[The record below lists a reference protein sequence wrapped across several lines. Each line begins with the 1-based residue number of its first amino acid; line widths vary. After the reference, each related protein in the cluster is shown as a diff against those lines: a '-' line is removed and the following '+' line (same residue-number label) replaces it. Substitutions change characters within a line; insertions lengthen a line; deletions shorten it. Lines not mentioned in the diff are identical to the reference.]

1 MRKIYSICIG
11 GFTLL
16 TTASLA
22 IAGSGEDGRLVMP
35 RSVQG
40 TDYAST
46 LRRSQSEGIRKNS
59 ATPAFEWVV
68 PDDIGMPDGQFT
80 FDDIDNWTGEGENR
94 AALVIQWNDDDEQ
107 TAMVFGYRWD
117 GMATGADMLK
127 AVVEANPRLYTLMQY
142 TNVSSPTDPD
152 GGYTICGL
160 GWDRDNDGDIRLIDI
175 KNNEEYT
182 SESGFFRHPRSYD
195 PINDYGGTSD
205 YDYDNWKACDDDDFW
220 GGGWYENYW
229 SYWVKSGDGAT
240 FSYSNWGASGRV
252 LENDCWDGWKYAK
265 NMNSQGAWK
274 PFVTA
279 PNLNANPDDLIWEE
293 DNLVYR
299 VTNVTLHS
307 VALCSPA
314 ALGQEAYS
322 GNLVIPSS
330 VTHDGEEYRVTGVDE
345 RACQDAEIGTVTLP
359 GGIRS
364 IGNYAFAG
372 SNVENITCG
381 DYDDTFHIVPS
392 IIYIGEGAFKD
403 CAALST
409 YIIGNNKIAPHTYAG
424 TAITEVV
431 VPTAATSLT
440 SDMFAGCKDVKNV
453 RVYSSVPLSIAEDVF
468 EPEVYTEA
476 TLLVPED
483 GLEAYKNDAVWS
495 KFTNIATTSAP
506 LNVGDQFCYNNI
518 YYKVTS
524 AEPGNLT
531 VEVQPASWDGIQW
544 PQGWYDKTAHANN
557 VKYKG
562 ELTVPELVPY
572 KDREFI
578 PTSVADF
585 AFYGISNVMDD
596 HWNEIAPTVV
606 SVPSSIKKA
615 GQRAFMFCT
624 NLTRI
629 PAELEEVGESA
640 FEGANILDSTFPTG
654 LKSVGN
660 RAFMSAKT
668 QNEIALDLSQ
678 ATKIGELAFY
688 GLQGLQLVKFGP
700 VISTIGES
708 AFEWCPNLTEV
719 VLDENMVDIPD
730 NAFKGIT
737 SLQSVKLSDNVT
749 SIGNQAFY
757 NCTNL
762 RYLNYYEAPDS
773 NNSEGAQK
781 LPSTLRKLGDH
792 AFFMCPISFQSFPET
807 LEYLG
812 EGNYLDAKN
821 IVLDASVTEISDE
834 MFKDMTQIESIT
846 LSDKVTYIGEYAFYG
861 CSNLKFINILEDP
874 ENWNKEG
881 AQPLPAALNS
891 IGDSAFAR
899 CEKLNISE
907 LPEGLAYL
915 GEYLFYDN
923 QTITE
928 FRIPVGVKSIPVDMF
943 LYCRNL
949 KTITLSN
956 GVEEIGEQAFYGCN
970 NLKFINI
977 LEDPENWNKE
987 GAQPLPASLN
997 TIGRSAFVS
1006 CSSLNLNILPEN
1018 LREIGDRAF
1027 SYMDAVECLQFPE
1040 GITYIGEN
1048 AFDGCPNLTEVVLD
1062 KNMVDIPDNAFKS
1075 ITSLQSVKLSDNVTS
1090 IGNQAFYNCTNLRY
1104 LNYYEVPESYD
1115 SEGAQKL
1122 PSTLRKLGDYAFFKC
1137 PISFHSF
1144 PETLEYLGEGNYLD
1158 AKNIVLDASVT
1169 EISNEMF
1176 KDMTQIESIT
1186 LSDKVTYIGDQAFC
1200 GCTNLKFINI
1210 LEDPENWNKE
1220 GAQPLPASL
1229 NSIGRSAFVSCS
1241 SLNLDILPE
1250 NLREIGEQ
1258 AFYYMD
1264 AVECLQFPEGITYIP
1279 WCIDT
1284 ADNLKRVVVPSTCQD
1299 GDFFNFGSRL
1309 LSVYLCGMEPSFDL
1323 IITEGD
1329 EVIGRVIVPTGCKEA
1344 YINGNGYADYN
1355 PETPVITDVILDS
1368 PVADCEIVKAD
1379 YEVSYKEELPLLF
1392 AVANRKALAANAEV
1406 TFEVYTVSDEMVS
1419 REGVEPVAK
1428 GVGRFN
1434 ENGLLEAEMP
1444 SALST
1449 GNYRICWTISADGNT
1464 VTTPMEEFAYTGT
1477 VKVAEI
1483 GSDATAISA
1492 ENGMIR
1498 FKGMAGREFSVFDMS
1513 GKSIAAFTVQSDDF
1527 TLPLR
1532 LETGIYMVVSRDAK
1546 IATKVKL

>member
-1 MRKIYSICIG
+1 MKKSTIYSISLG

-16 TTASLA
+16 ATASLA
-22 IAGSGEDGRLVMP
+22 IAGSGEDVRLVMP

-46 LRRSQSEGIRKNS
+46 LRGAQSEGIRKMS

-80 FDDIDNWTGEGENR
+80 FDDIDNWTGDGENR

-160 GWDRDNDGDIRLIDI
+160 GWDRDNDGDIRLIDTE
-175 KNNEEYT
+175 NNEEYT

-229 SYWVKSGDGAT
+229 SYWVKSGDGET

-314 ALGQEAYS
+314 ALGKEAYS
-322 GNLVIPSS
+322 GDLVIPSTI
-330 VTHDGEEYRVTGVDE
+330 THDGEEYRVTGVDD
-345 RACQDAEIGTVTLP
+345 RACQDAEIRAVTLP

-372 SNVENITCG
+372 SNVESITAA

-392 IIYIGEGAFKD
+392 IISIGEGAFKD

-424 TAITEVV
+424 TAITEIV

-453 RVYSSVPLSIAEDVF
+453 RVYSSVPLSIAEDLF
-468 EPEVYTEA
+468 EPAVYSEA

-495 KFTNIATTSAP
+495 KFTNIGTTSAP
-506 LNVGDQFCYNNI
+506 LNVGDQFCYNKI

-524 AEPGNLT
+524 TEPGNLT

-544 PQGWYDKTAHANN
+544 PGGWYDKTCYANEK
-557 VKYKG
+557 KYYG

-572 KDREFI
+572 KDLEFV

-585 AFYGISNVMDD
+585 AFHGIQNVRDEK
-596 HWNEIAPTVV
+596 WNVIAQTVV
-606 SVPSSIKKA
+606 TVPSSIKKA
-615 GQRAFMFCT
+615 GQRAFMSCP
-624 NLTRI
+624 NLTSI
-629 PAELEEVGESA
+629 PAELEEIGESA
-640 FEGANILDSTFPTG
+640 FEWANILGSTFPTG
-654 LKSVGN
+654 LRNVGN
-660 RAFMSAKT
+660 RAFMNAKI
-668 QNEIALDLSQ
+668 QNEVALDLSQ
-678 ATKIGELAFY
+678 ATKIGDYGFY
-688 GLQGLQLVKFGP
+688 HFEGLQLVKFGP
-700 VISTIGES
+700 VMPIIGES
-708 AFEWCPNLTEV
+708 ALRDCYDLTEV
-719 VLDENMVDIPD
+719 ILDENLVEIPA
-730 NAFKGIT
+730 NAFKGMASI
-737 SLQSVKLSDNVT
+737 QSVKLSDNVT
-749 SIGNQAFY
+749 SIGNEAFY

-762 RYLNYYEAPDS
+762 RYLNYYETPDS
-773 NNSEGAQK
+773 YNSDGAQK
-781 LPSTLRKLGDH
+781 LPSTLRMLGDH
-792 AFFMCPISFQSFPET
+792 AFFMCPITFQSFPET

-834 MFKDMTQIESIT
+834 MFKDMTQIKSIT
-846 LSDKVTYIGEYAFYG
+846 LSDKVTYIGENAFYG
-861 CSNLKFINILEDP
+861 CSNLEFINILEDPDNWNKEGAQPLPESLNTIGDWAFYGCEKLNISSLPEGVTYLGGNVFYENPAITEFRIPSGVASIPASMFRGCSNLKTITLSNGVEEIGNQVFYGCPNLEFINILEDP

-881 AQPLPAALNS
+881 AQPLPVSLTT
-891 IGDSAFAR
+891 IGQSAF
-899 CEKLNISE
+899 
-907 LPEGLAYL
+907 EG
-915 GEYLFYDN
+915 
-923 QTITE
+923 
-928 FRIPVGVKSIPVDMF
+928 
-943 LYCRNL
+943 
-949 KTITLSN
+949 
-956 GVEEIGEQAFYGCN
+956 
-970 NLKFINI
+970 
-977 LEDPENWNKE
+977 
-987 GAQPLPASLN
+987 
-997 TIGRSAFVS
+997 
-1006 CSSLNLNILPEN
+1006 
-1018 LREIGDRAF
+1018 
-1027 SYMDAVECLQFPE
+1027 
-1040 GITYIGEN
+1040 
-1048 AFDGCPNLTEVVLD
+1048 
-1062 KNMVDIPDNAFKS
+1062 
-1075 ITSLQSVKLSDNVTS
+1075 
-1090 IGNQAFYNCTNLRY
+1090 
-1104 LNYYEVPESYD
+1104 
-1115 SEGAQKL
+1115 
-1122 PSTLRKLGDYAFFKC
+1122 
-1137 PISFHSF
+1137 
-1144 PETLEYLGEGNYLD
+1144 
-1158 AKNIVLDASVT
+1158 
-1169 EISNEMF
+1169 
-1176 KDMTQIESIT
+1176 
-1186 LSDKVTYIGDQAFC
+1186 
-1200 GCTNLKFINI
+1200 
-1210 LEDPENWNKE
+1210 
-1220 GAQPLPASL
+1220 
-1229 NSIGRSAFVSCS
+1229 CS

-1250 NLREIGEQ
+1250 NLREIGTK

-1264 AVECLQFPEGITYIP
+1264 AVECLQFPEGITNLYR
-1279 WCIDT
+1279 CIDRT
-1284 ADNLKRVVVPSTCQD
+1284 DNLKRVVVPSTCEA
-1299 GDFFNFGSRL
+1299 GDFLNFGSRL

-1323 IITEGD
+1323 IITRGD
-1329 EVIGRVIVPTGCKEA
+1329 EVIGRVIVPTGSKEA

-1368 PVADCEIVKAD
+1368 PVADCGMVKAD
-1379 YEVSYKEELPLLF
+1379 YEVTYKEELPLLF

-1419 REGVEPVAK
+1419 REEVEPVAK
-1428 GVGRFN
+1428 GAGWFN

-1444 SALST
+1444 SALPT
-1449 GNYRICWTISADGNT
+1449 GKYRIRWTISADGNT
-1464 VTTPMEEFAYTGT
+1464 VKTPMEEFAYAGT
-1477 VKVAEI
+1477 VKVDGI
-1483 GSDATAISA
+1483 GSDATTISA
-1492 ENGMIR
+1492 ENGMIC
-1498 FKGMAGREFSVFDMS
+1498 FKGMAGREFVVFDMT
-1513 GKSIAAFTVQSDDF
+1513 GKNIASFTVQSDDF

-1532 LETGIYMVVSRDAK
+1532 VETGIYMIVSRDAK